1 MICRDRK
8 GSRYFSRFWKTGP
21 ARSGCP
27 VQPDAPRDPPPSP
40 AAPSPGEYGP
50 LPNHPLLAQL
60 RSFLVDPHPGVRFWG
75 WGEGKTQALNARRL
89 DVPGDTGNS
98 PHLQR

>member
-27 VQPDAPRDPPPSP
+27 VRPDAPRDPPPSP
-40 AAPSPGEYGP
+40 AAPSPG
-50 LPNHPLLAQL
+50 
-60 RSFLVDPHPGVRFWG
+60 
-75 WGEGKTQALNARRL
+75 
-89 DVPGDTGNS
+89 
-98 PHLQR
+98 